1 MYPLKDWKNLKRG
14 YLFRQPTFYKT
25 EHLGTD
31 IICPEG
37 TPIYAW
43 KDLGIL
49 TTLNGS
55 QGGYQAHI
63 RVSGGKELVRI
74 MHLRELPKRGSYSAG
89 EIIAYTG
96 NTGKYSKAPHL
107 HIDVSKNGKLEL
119 NNINNFIDPEVYFSN
134 LNNML
139 ELTIDKNNVQYL
151 ADTSTH
157 IAIEIADLEQ
167 LAEIKAHYN
176 FGEPLKLDPTNWL
189 IFKGGSSNWL
199 KAKFHI

>member
-25 EHLGTD
+25 EHLGLD

-43 KDLGIL
+43 KDLGYSDNAKRFTRGISSPYQDQRWQGTYPDYAL
-49 TTLNGS
+49 TGIT
-55 QGGYQAHI
+55 Q
-63 RVSGGKELVRI
+63 
-74 MHLRELPKRGSYSAG
+74 KRFLQRRRDYCL
-89 EIIAYTG
+89 YRQHR
-96 NTGKYSKAPHL
+96 KYSKAPHL

-176 FGEPLKLDPTNWL
+176 FGEPLKFDLSLTGL
-189 IFKGGSSNWL
+189 FL
-199 KAKFHI
+199 R